1 MSHHTGNGN
10 GTDPSGVVCGG
21 ITSRGA
27 PCTRYCK
34 PGFTRC
40 YLHGGQG
47 PSAKVKAENALALL
61 RMPAIETL
69 YNLLEQFDADTC
81 IMCGYPDASL
91 KEKRFAAAICK
102 TILDRTGLGPRSTL
116 EVKQTDGD
124 LDLRALRD
132 DEKQEL
138 ITALMTL
145 KAVKDKI
152 RKRLHDEAFG
162 LTFDPLTHSPDQ
174 TIQ

>member
-1 MSHHTGNGN
+1 MSDSNGN
-10 GTDPSGVVCGG
+10 NGVSVICGG
-21 ITSRGA
+21 LTARGTTCNR
-27 PCTRYCK
+27 PCR

-40 YLHGGQG
+40 YMHGGQG

-69 YNLLEQFDADTC
+69 YNLLEQFDANTC
-81 IMCGYPDASL
+81 IMCGYPEGTL

-116 EVKQTDGD
+116 EIKQTDGD
-124 LDLRALRD
+124 LDLQALRD

-138 ITALMTL
+138 VIALVAL
-145 KAVKDKI
+145 RKVKDKI

-162 LTFDPLTHSPDQ
+162 LTFDPLTHSPDAPDNSVH
-174 TIQ
+174 